1 MPVIP
6 SSTRPWTAGKTLT
19 LDPNHVGQIGM
30 YKLLISGVV
39 PRPIA
44 LLSTCSPDGV
54 ANLAPFSFFNAVSS
68 NPPCLSVSITR
79 KSNGDK
85 KDSLRNIEATKQFV
99 VNVTPS
105 WIAEKMN
112 QTSAEYPYGVSEFS
126 ESGLTPLKS
135 SQVSPPR
142 VAESPLAFECELL
155 EKLEIGDGSQG
166 STTLVIGKILAVQ
179 VDENAIRDGKLLLE
193 KLDPL
198 SRLGGMN
205 YGLTRQTFEIDRPAL
220 PKDKPST

>member
-1 MPVIP
+1 MPAIP
-6 SSTRPWTAGKTLT
+6 SSIRPWTSGQTLT
-19 LDPNHVGQIGM
+19 LDPKTVGQIGM

-44 LLSTCSPDGV
+44 LLSTCSPDGI

-79 KSNGDK
+79 KNNGDK

-112 QTSAEYPYGVSEFS
+112 QTSAEYPYGVNEFS
-126 ESGLTPLKS
+126 ESGLTPVQS
-135 SQVSPPR
+135 SQVMPPR
-142 VAESPLAFECELL
+142 VAESPLAFECELFDQ
-155 EKLEIGDGSQG
+155 LEIGDGSQG

-179 VDENAIRDGKLLLE
+179 VDENAIQDGKLLLE

-205 YGLTRQTFEIDRPAL
+205 YGLTRQTFELARPTL
-220 PKDKPST
+220 GSENPT